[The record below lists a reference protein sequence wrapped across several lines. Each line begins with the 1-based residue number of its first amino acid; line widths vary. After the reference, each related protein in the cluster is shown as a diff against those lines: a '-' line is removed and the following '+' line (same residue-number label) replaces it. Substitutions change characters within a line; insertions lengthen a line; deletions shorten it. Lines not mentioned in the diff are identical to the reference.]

1 MSDQP
6 GTPPVCRC
14 RQLREGWESIGDC
27 RWLKSCHIGQTT
39 SRVKVRQT
47 TCQAGGGQEVL
58 AWKPWKVVHFSTHV
72 LVYFW
77 FCMCQQTKDIRGLS
91 ATWKAWK
98 VEAWNARQ
106 LTSAGQKAGQD
117 DALTD
122 LGGIFFCKY

>member
-1 MSDQP
+1 MSP
-6 GTPPVCRC
+6 LGIAGGRNPATLARPPV
-14 RQLREGWESIGDC
+14 GS
-27 RWLKSCHIGQTT
+27 KSGKPLARLEVGRRSWPGSPGRLFISQTMI
-39 SRVKVRQT
+39 
-47 TCQAGGGQEVL
+47 
-58 AWKPWKVVHFSTHV
+58 VHC
-72 LVYFW
+72 W

-122 LGGIFFCKY
+122 LGEGKYLFCRY